1 MEKQKSYGPDK
12 LRWEE
17 AEAEEKIRLK
27 QYVSLHSKERHNN
40 FFLVNKYLVVVWN
53 IQQVSLSQSKNTRKK
68 FCFGWMKKTWCT
80 KHSLINVKKC
90 SLGVKCQLLII
101 YFCKIHEMH
110 HVFFASSSWLLMGE
124 LFCSVLDI
132 IIRAPL
138 LIVFKL

>member
-1 MEKQKSYGPDK
+1 MSTPYNKLCTVSSQISIISYFKHQGFCIK
-12 LRWEE
+12 YCLYMQ
-17 AEAEEKIRLK
+17 L
-27 QYVSLHSKERHNN
+27 NN
-40 FFLVNKYLVVVWN
+40 IFTVNKYLVWN

-68 FCFGWMKKTWCT
+68 NLFWMNEKTWCT
-80 KHSLINVKKC
+80 KHSLRNVKKC

-132 IIRAPL
+132 IMIYIRAPL
-138 LIVFKL
+138 LIFF